1 MARVHQNKR
10 RIGATVAEHVHGH
23 EHRNSH
29 DGRRVAATQ
38 RQGTPQGG
46 KENRQVRH
54 QQAEGQGGI
63 PRVHDPGVVNRP
75 GDTGKNTQNR
85 AGQNARHQA
94 SLLRLR
100 MHGCGR
106 VTVKHTES
114 LHGRNL
120 LRHLIRVL
128 KSLLV
133 HHRDL
138 GAVRLH
144 CLALRGAITVNSSL
158 QALISRVELTLNT
171 PGENRAVLVVFKN
184 LQGTVH
190 NLVHAH
196 VVGVAVTA
204 VRIVGDQNIRG
215 EGTDSGNQRLS
226 LRFQRLR
233 GQRISRRHRVGDGL
247 TLRAPSHAGV
257 TVQRQR
263 ALRDGGFLTQE
274 ELLLHAQRLDSA
286 GKLTGTV
293 LAQRL
298 TVIAAAGLTN
308 LQVMQLLG
316 DDLTQ
321 LTAGSGQQVHLR
333 ALLRIV
339 RHGCAGRGG
348 FVVRV
353 CMHKQDACLLR
364 IVVIR
369 QQVTARSGGDALT
382 LRGIARGRRI
392 RLSVLGF
399 RHRLSLSY
407 AGSGFRTVNSAV
419 WGGG

>member
-1 MARVHQNKR
+1 
-10 RIGATVAEHVHGH
+10 
-23 EHRNSH
+23 
-29 DGRRVAATQ
+29 
-38 RQGTPQGG
+38 
-46 KENRQVRH
+46 
-54 QQAEGQGGI
+54 
-63 PRVHDPGVVNRP
+63 
-75 GDTGKNTQNR
+75 
-85 AGQNARHQA
+85 
-94 SLLRLR
+94 
-100 MHGCGR
+100 MHGRGR
-106 VTVKHTES
+106 VTVEHTES

-133 HHRDL
+133 HHRNL

-144 CLALRGAITVNSSL
+144 CLTLGGAITVNSSL
-158 QALISRVELTLNT
+158 QTLIRRIELTLNA
-171 PGENRAVLVVFKN
+171 PGENRAVLVIFKN
-184 LQGTVH
+184 LQGAVH
-190 NLVHAH
+190 DLVHAH
-196 VVGVAVTA
+196 VVGVAVAA

-215 EGTDSGNQRLS
+215 EGTNSGNQRLS

-233 GQRISRRHRVGDGL
+233 GQRIFRRHRVGDGL
-247 TLRAPSHAGV
+247 TLRAPRHAGV

-286 GKLTGTV
+286 GKLTGAI

-298 TVIAAAGLTN
+298 TVITAAGLTD

-348 FVVRV
+348 FVIRV
-353 CMHKQDACLLR
+353 CMHKQDARLLR

-369 QQVTARSGGDALT
+369 QQVTARAGGDALT
-382 LRGIARGRRI
+382 LRGVAGGRRI

-407 AGSGFRTVNSAV
+407 AGLGFLDGQSAPAIYIVDQQTLSRGRVPPPCRRIILSYTLACTARGVQAFQKRFLEAVFSRKQKRTALFSLLSRRPRRYFPNAPEV
-419 WGGG
+419 